1 MIFSC
6 EKDKLNNLV
15 QTTLRGVSSRVTMPI
30 LSGLLINAEGGKV
43 TISSTDLEMSIRA
56 QMDADISESGST
68 VVSGR
73 LIGDI
78 IKNLPAGNVQVETG
92 EKFLTLKASGGSY
105 RIREMMPEDF
115 PQIPVWEGSA
125 VLKIPA
131 GDFMMAINQTSRA
144 SSSDE
149 KRPVLTGTLVEKN
162 ISDSSLKLVST
173 DSYRLSWKEI
183 EASGEV
189 AEWEDCI
196 IPTKTMNEVARLA
209 GAGESDVEMKMQDKQ
224 VIFRM
229 GDLVISSRLIEGQ
242 FPNYKQLVPK
252 GEKTTIKVD
261 KAELTAAVKR
271 ALIFGHNMKVG
282 VYSDHLRVA
291 TETPEVGD
299 SSEEVPADVQ
309 GEEMEIGF
317 NGTYMM
323 DGLAGVESDKVELRL
338 DDPQKPALVR
348 TEDSEKYNYIL
359 MPVRLR

>member
-125 VLKIPA
+125 VLKIP
-131 GDFMMAINQTSRA
+131 GTS
-144 SSSDE
+144 
-149 KRPVLTGTLVEKN
+149 
-162 ISDSSLKLVST
+162 
-173 DSYRLSWKEI
+173 
-183 EASGEV
+183 
-189 AEWEDCI
+189 
-196 IPTKTMNEVARLA
+196 
-209 GAGESDVEMKMQDKQ
+209 
-224 VIFRM
+224 
-229 GDLVISSRLIEGQ
+229 
-242 FPNYKQLVPK
+242 
-252 GEKTTIKVD
+252 
-261 KAELTAAVKR
+261 
-271 ALIFGHNMKVG
+271 
-282 VYSDHLRVA
+282 
-291 TETPEVGD
+291 
-299 SSEEVPADVQ
+299 
-309 GEEMEIGF
+309 
-317 NGTYMM
+317 
-323 DGLAGVESDKVELRL
+323 
-338 DDPQKPALVR
+338 
-348 TEDSEKYNYIL
+348 
-359 MPVRLR
+359 